1 MKRRFALMAPLL
13 LGACSILPDRPYQ
26 EKRAWPLI
34 VDQPNVRRPRT
45 RGKVLL
51 VRTVTAAPGLQDRG
65 LLTLQ
70 ADGSMRTS
78 LYEEW
83 IAPPAAAV
91 EESLRRWLAG
101 SGLFAAVV
109 SPGSRGTPDLVLECE
124 LTALWADPAAHRTV
138 AGIAFALFDERN
150 RAQAVLAQHA
160 VTGTAPLAALEPQ
173 ASVDAQKQAL
183 ADAFGQ
189 IEKDLAKFA

>member
-26 EKRAWPLI
+26 EKRAWPLT
-34 VDQPNVRRPRT
+34 VARPTARRPRS

-78 LYEEW
+78 FYEEW

-91 EESLRRWLAG
+91 EESLRRWLAE
-101 SGLFAAVV
+101 SGLFAAVIA
-109 SPGSRGTPDLVLECE
+109 PGSRGTADLVLECE
-124 LTALWADPAAHRTV
+124 LTALWAEPAAHRAV
-138 AGIAFALFDERN
+138 AGLAFALFAGRYS
-150 RAQAVLAQHA
+150 AQALLVQHA
-160 VTGTAPLAALEPQ
+160 VTGTAPLAKLEPQ
-173 ASVDAQKQAL
+173 ASADAQKQAL

-189 IEKDLAKFA
+189 IEKGLAKFA